1 MTAKPANPVVL
12 VRRCEE
18 YDAAAIER
26 LVAAGMERFGY
37 RPAGKVFVKPNV
49 VFAGDPK
56 VFGRTAYTD
65 PALVGACL
73 RVLARE
79 PGVARV
85 TVGENSA
92 IGFPTRHCFRHAGYF
107 DEVERVARAA
117 RCPVDLVCMEE
128 EPRDTVAVN
137 GVVHRSLRLARSL
150 ARADTKVYLPK
161 LKCHCVRKMTGAV
174 KLNIGICCADDRAVR
189 HDFMLDEKIVDLLAV
204 GWPDLVVMD
213 AIDVGV
219 GNEAF
224 PTPRRL
230 GLVLM
235 GTNPLAVDLVGARL
249 LGLAVDDVPY
259 LAAAVRRGYG
269 PARVEEVVLEG
280 DLTSL
285 AALDEQARRVL
296 PYDDEFHAWQD
307 VQHELDRL
315 GAPMRLVWG
324 PHRRGAGER
333 CETGCVMAIKMF
345 LASYEKYAGPAAFA
359 TAKPVVFVV
368 GRPAEV
374 VDGRGAEV
382 FLIGTCAQAAR
393 TVNAKKVVPVDHC
406 FTTASDLTFAIGT
419 RLGMP
424 APSRDAKMVGGLV
437 RDFARAG
444 VGKLFSRRLLQDLG
458 RRGGHEQGD

>member
-1 MTAKPANPVVL
+1 MATNPADHVVL
-12 VRRCEE
+12 VQRCEE
-18 YDAAAIER
+18 YDPAAIER
-26 LVAAGMERFGY
+26 TVAAGMERLGY

-73 RVLARE
+73 RVLARG
-79 PGVARV
+79 PGVERV
-85 TVGENSA
+85 TMGENSA
-92 IGFPTRHCFRHAGYF
+92 IGFPTRHCLRQAGYF
-107 DEVERVARAA
+107 DEVERVAREA
-117 RCPVDLVCMEE
+117 RCPVSLVCMDE
-128 EPRDTVAVN
+128 EPRDTVPVK
-137 GVVHRSLRLARSL
+137 GTVHERLRLARSL

-174 KLNIGICCADDRAVR
+174 KLNIGICCADDRSHR

-204 GWPDLVVMD
+204 GWPDFVVMD

-249 LGLAVDDVPY
+249 LGLGVDDVPY
-259 LAAAVRRGYG
+259 LAAAVRRGYR
-269 PARVEEVVLEG
+269 PARVEEVTLAG
-280 DLTSL
+280 DLETL
-285 AALDEQARRVL
+285 GALDEQARRLL

-307 VQHELDRL
+307 IQHELDRL
-315 GAPMRLVWG
+315 RSPMRLVWG

-333 CETGCVMAIKMF
+333 CETGCIMAVKMF
-345 LASYEKYAGPAAFA
+345 LASYERYAGPAAFA

-368 GRPAEV
+368 GRPDEV

-382 FLIGTCAQAAR
+382 LLIGTCAQATR

-424 APSRDAKMVGGLV
+424 APSRDPKMVGGLV
-437 RDFARAG
+437 RDFARAS
-444 VGKLFSRRLLQDLG
+444 VGKLLSRRLLQDLG
-458 RRGGHEQGD
+458 GRRGD

>member
-1 MTAKPANPVVL
+1 VTTKPSDSVVL

-18 YDAAAIER
+18 YDPASIEGI
-26 LVAAGMERFGY
+26 VAAGMERLRY

-73 RVLARE
+73 RVLARG
-79 PGVARV
+79 PGVERV
-85 TVGENSA
+85 TLGENSA
-92 IGFPTRHCFRHAGYF
+92 IGFPTRHCLRHAGYF
-107 DEVERVARAA
+107 DVVERVAREA
-117 RCPVDLVCMEE
+117 RCPVDVVCMDE
-128 EPRDTVAVN
+128 EPRDTVPVK
-137 GVVHRSLRLARSL
+137 GVVHETLRLARTM

-174 KLNIGICCADDRAVR
+174 KLNIGICCADDRAIR

-204 GWPDLVVMD
+204 GWPDFVVMD

-249 LGLAVDDVPY
+249 LGLGVDDVPY
-259 LAAAVRRGYG
+259 LAAAVRRGYR
-269 PARVEEVVLEG
+269 PARVEEVTLEG
-280 DLTSL
+280 DLTTL
-285 AALDEQARRVL
+285 DALDEQARRVL

-315 GAPMRLVWG
+315 GSPMRLAWG
-324 PHRRGAGER
+324 AHRRGTGER
-333 CETGCVMAIKMF
+333 CETGCVMALKMF
-345 LASYEKYAGPAAFA
+345 LASYERYAGPAAFA

-368 GRPAEV
+368 GRPDEV
-374 VDGRGAEV
+374 VDGHGAEV
-382 FLIGTCAQAAR
+382 ILIGTCAQAAK
-393 TVNAKKVVPVDHC
+393 VANAQKIIPVDHC

-424 APSRDAKMVGGLV
+424 APSRDVKMVGGLV
-437 RDFARAG
+437 RDMARSS
-444 VGKLFSRRLLQDLG
+444 VGKLFSRRLVQDLG
-458 RRGGHEQGD
+458 GRLGGRK